1 MPMATTPFATAS
13 DARHRTGLVAMLAVL
28 ATLAM
33 LGILSPIAVLI
44 VLRDG
49 WAAAAVVLAA
59 VGYGLWLVRAIGLH
73 QEPRCRQVLFAVG
86 LGLGGL
92 ALLVLAA
99 GVLGLLQQWL
109 WTSVVIGGMAVGLWR
124 VRTLLSTP
132 PGKNARVAAVGTGA
146 NALHQDARLR
156 WLWLTVAG
164 FAALGLLAS
173 TMPPGVLWPEEGNGY
188 DVLEYHLGVPRE
200 YFEAGR
206 IAYLPH
212 NIYSNFPFNV
222 EMLYLLTMVL
232 RGGPIEAVFTAQL
245 LNVLL
250 GGLAVAA
257 IWLAGREFGRAA
269 GLVAGVAAGSCPF
282 IPYLCGVAYVE
293 NGMILFAALALA
305 AAVRLTRISG
315 DARLRWALVGG
326 LLAGLACGCKYTAAP
341 MVFAPLSC
349 AVLMAL
355 WCSRGEGQ
363 KPSRAAGLHAL
374 AVFFVGWAVTF
385 GPWLAKN
392 AVWTGNPVFPLAR
405 AVLPER
411 AGRWADEPA
420 ARWHEGHLPAPE
432 DRPWS
437 RRIARLWGEVIG
449 SRWFGALPGLAI
461 LGGVVLAVRRRGSWK
476 PIPPDPPDG
485 TDASTAGSLRPAL
498 LPCWLMLL
506 FGIVTWLAWTHLV
519 WRFAVVLVVPA
530 AVVVGAAV
538 QQFLSARMRSGTIA
552 ALLVG
557 ATANLGLTVTTFR
570 EGLAFR
576 VAAVREE
583 QRTDGRAWFTEG
595 QWPWQA
601 HVPGLNALAR
611 EGRRVLMVGDAR
623 RFYLDQG
630 IDYCVVFNR
639 NPFAEAAADLPPSAL
654 MQWLRDRGY
663 AALYVDWGELRRLR
677 GSRYGFWESIDESL
691 FAGLEQAGLLRRLED
706 FTIEPDRPPY
716 GTLYRVPQ

>member
-1 MPMATTPFATAS
+1 MATTPLATAS

-28 ATLAM
+28 ATLIV

-59 VGYGLWLVRAIGLH
+59 AGYGLWLVRAIGLH

-99 GVLGLLQQWL
+99 GVLGLLQRWL
-109 WTSVVIGGMAVGLWR
+109 WTAVVIGGMAVGLWR

-132 PGKNARVAAVGTGA
+132 PGKNARGAAVGTGA
-146 NALHQDARLR
+146 IAPHQDARLR
-156 WLWLTVAG
+156 WLWLAVAG
-164 FAALGLLAS
+164 FAGLALLAG

-212 NIYSNFPFNV
+212 SIYSNFPFNV

-257 IWLAGREFGRAA
+257 IWLAGREFGGAA

-305 AAVRLTRISG
+305 AAVRLTRTSG

-326 LLAGLACGCKYTAAP
+326 LLAGLACGCKYTAVP

-349 AVLMAL
+349 AALMAL
-355 WCSRGEGQ
+355 WWSRGEGK

-374 AVFFVGWAVTF
+374 AMFFVGYAVTF

-392 AVWTGNPVFPLAR
+392 AAWTGNPVFPLAR

-411 AGRWADEPA
+411 AGLWADEPA

-437 RRIARLWGEVIG
+437 RRIARLWGGVIG

-461 LGGVVLAVRRRGSWK
+461 LGGVVLAVRRRGSRES
-476 PIPPDPPDG
+476 IPPDPLDG
-485 TDASTAGSLRPAL
+485 TDDSTAANFRPAL

-538 QQFLSARMRSGTIA
+538 QQSLWASVRGGTIA
-552 ALLVG
+552 VLLVG

-583 QRTDGRAWFTEG
+583 QRIDGRAWFTEG

-601 HVPGLNALAR
+601 HVPRLNALAR

-623 RFYLDQG
+623 RLYLDQG
-630 IDYCVVFNR
+630 VDYCVVFNR
-639 NPFAEAAADLPPSAL
+639 NPFAEAAADLPPSGL
-654 MQWLRDRGY
+654 GQWLRDRGY
-663 AALYVDWGELRRLR
+663 AALYVDWGEMRRLR
-677 GSRYGFWESIDESL
+677 GSRYGFWESIDESV
-691 FAGLEQAGLLRRLED
+691 FAGLEQAGLLHRLED
-706 FTIEPDRPPY
+706 FTIEPERPPY
-716 GTLYRVPQ
+716 GTIYRVPQ